1 MVHGFARGVLFYLV
15 GIYCLCVEP
24 VRAGLGSDA
33 ADILIDSAQMQ
44 GVITLVSRAQYDVQE
59 ITAEAGTRVREY
71 VNRGGLVF
79 AVSWD
84 GPVMPDLRQLLGSH
98 YAAYTE
104 ALSASTHRD
113 LRSVRVATRELV
125 VECGGHMRAYSGRAY
140 LPVLIPPGVP
150 VAELR

>member
-1 MVHGFARGVLFYLV
+1 
-15 GIYCLCVEP
+15 
-24 VRAGLGSDA
+24 
-33 ADILIDSAQMQ
+33 
-44 GVITLVSRAQYDVQE
+44 
-59 ITAEAGTRVREY
+59 
-71 VNRGGLVF
+71 
-79 AVSWD
+79 
-84 GPVMPDLRQLLGSH
+84 MPDLRQLLGSH